1 LDIIHLS
8 SIGGVNMSP
17 LVMGMIGAMIAVII
31 GVSVAI
37 PVINETITDANLTGT
52 TGTIIGYLPLIL
64 AIVILVAI
72 VALIR

>member
-1 LDIIHLS
+1 
-8 SIGGVNMSP
+8 MSP